1 MHVVGH
7 DDESMND
14 QPFVLLAMF
23 ERLGEY
29 FLVFPSGEQVN
40 PVNDRE
46 GNEVQT
52 FRVGDF
58 KCAAQSG
65 FLGKIMLL

>member
-1 MHVVGH
+1 
-7 DDESMND
+7 
-14 QPFVLLAMF
+14 MF